1 MRQNLIL
8 LNFGV
13 FLGSAII
20 IASPVQPVLQGMV
33 GMIPV
38 SVVGQNANT
47 FSAPPQQVRFLNKKW
62 CGDVFSNIVYN

>member
-1 MRQNLIL
+1 MFERGYYFNEDC
-8 LNFGV
+8 

-38 SVVGQNANT
+38 SVVGQGGNT
-47 FSAPPQQVRFLNKKW
+47 FSAPPRQVRF
-62 CGDVFSNIVYN
+62 IE

>member
-1 MRQNLIL
+1 LLQNTDL
-8 LNFGV
+8 LPKYLGRKSDIRIV

-38 SVVGQNANT
+38 SVVGQNGNT
-47 FSAPPQQVRFLNKKW
+47 FSTPPQQVAFMN
-62 CGDVFSNIVYN
+62 